1 MRSADGLQPGFAQAG
16 LPWLLSPRELLR
28 PLDSPLD
35 CVVLDEFILDD
46 GPSGSHLCKTNQH
59 FVYLKSQNEVIV

>member
-1 MRSADGLQPGFAQAG
+1 MGCSGRWNL
-16 LPWLLSPRELLR
+16 
-28 PLDSPLD
+28 LDS
-35 CVVLDEFILDD
+35 VVQDDFIRDE